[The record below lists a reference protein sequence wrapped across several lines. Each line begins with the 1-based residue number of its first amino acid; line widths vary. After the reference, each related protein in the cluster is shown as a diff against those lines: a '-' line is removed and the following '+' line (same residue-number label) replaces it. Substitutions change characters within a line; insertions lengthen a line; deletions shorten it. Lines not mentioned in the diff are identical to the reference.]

1 MHCLFFYKKKTFP
14 IDITEIWIT
23 LFLHKIRGNF
33 ALHFHIHW
41 YLHSQDQTYLF
52 PCCRVFREEN
62 TQHERNRK
70 MCLKIMQGLSFLS
83 QVLIYSY
90 FRVNDLFLSK
100 PPSTKSLTQKS
111 SSYISELM
119 IKIQTSLFCL
129 MGNEPLVVR
138 DGIYWTHP
146 LLPLMFQTQL
156 PQLRRHRGPGP
167 AHGSLPFDKLI
178 HC

>member
-1 MHCLFFYKKKTFP
+1 
-14 IDITEIWIT
+14 
-23 LFLHKIRGNF
+23 
-33 ALHFHIHW
+33 
-41 YLHSQDQTYLF
+41 
-52 PCCRVFREEN
+52 
-62 TQHERNRK
+62 

-178 HC
+178 HCQEQGAGASLPSHSWGISISYGSNLSQLSPS